1 MVFTWSPD
9 DNVALKV
16 PKCFGVNKKR
26 RNASVEMLPKNIS
39 QTNTLCSNWNRT
51 KSEQQTHKNLGL
63 CVLET
68 SEPDPL

>member
-1 MVFTWSPD
+1 MVFIWSPD

-39 QTNTLCSNWNRT
+39 QTNSVFQLEQDKVRT
-51 KSEQQTHKNLGL
+51 TDS
-63 CVLET
+63 
-68 SEPDPL
+68 